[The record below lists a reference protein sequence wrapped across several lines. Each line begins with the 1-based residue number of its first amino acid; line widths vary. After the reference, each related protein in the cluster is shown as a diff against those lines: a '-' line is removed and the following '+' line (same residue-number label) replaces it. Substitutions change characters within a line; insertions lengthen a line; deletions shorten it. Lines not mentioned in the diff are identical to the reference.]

1 MRYLVGL
8 LTGGLMEQPKFE
20 LEEPFQIIIANSEK
34 EAVEL
39 YNKANNCSYYYG
51 HCLGKAT
58 PDGTCYLTSEFVSKY
73 DFENLCRKLKMD
85 KPFSDS
91 LNPDEEFLYIKKA
104 LTGKVF
110 YQKDSDGNETQ
121 VEGTIKEVISKG
133 KNSFEIIYQSEDKDY
148 SNVIYNQVAGV
159 SDRMVSIN
167 QLNRFTHVDRAFK
180 NGASSDEM
188 RKMIANTILYMF
200 KDGHRILCH
209 KMVSFEKTDYAL
221 LEPDKLRLSDIK
233 MIRDDEGITFNGP
246 YNMPFLLEIEI

>member
-1 MRYLVGL
+1 MV
-8 LTGGLMEQPKFE
+8 T
-20 LEEPFQIIIANSEK
+20 A
-34 EAVEL
+34 
-39 YNKANNCSYYYG
+39 
-51 HCLGKAT
+51 LGKAT

-159 SDRMVSIN
+159 SDRMVSIH
-167 QLNRFTHVDRAFK
+167 QFNRFTHVDRAFK
-180 NGASSDEM
+180 NGASS
-188 RKMIANTILYMF
+188 
-200 KDGHRILCH
+200 
-209 KMVSFEKTDYAL
+209 
-221 LEPDKLRLSDIK
+221 
-233 MIRDDEGITFNGP
+233 
-246 YNMPFLLEIEI
+246 